1 MTSESEHTNRQRSP
15 QQAQG
20 RKWPILVLLLGL
32 AALTLALTACGGSSS
47 TSTPDADS
55 ATRVPEWEE
64 TVEFTVDWPD
74 PHLVEV
80 PVEKCEWVEFHL
92 TAPVDVT
99 ARFHNP
105 DGETGGNWGLVDDL
119 HTVKM
124 AEATGIW
131 TLEVTNKFGRTTPT
145 NVTVSWLVQPPR
157 FEC

>member
-1 MTSESEHTNRQRSP
+1 MAHPRPAAWFGCANPGPDRLWR
-15 QQAQG
+15 
-20 RKWPILVLLLGL
+20 LVQHQH
-32 AALTLALTACGGSSS
+32 
-47 TSTPDADS
+47 PDADS